1 MEQRVTYLIAKTDPE
16 FETGKALFQE
26 YAQSLKVDLYFQ
38 NFSGELETISQQYN
52 LPAGGLYLAFY
63 DDIPAGCAGVRKLDD
78 ETAELKRMFVKD
90 EFRGHKIGVKL
101 LQLAIDLAKQLGYS
115 KLRLD
120 TLEDMVKAQQLY
132 KSFGFYEIPAY
143 RFNPL
148 GGTIYMEKKL

>member
-1 MEQRVTYLIAKTDPE
+1 VEQTVTYLIAKTDTE

-26 YAQSLKVDLYFQ
+26 YAESLNVDLCFQ
-38 NFSGELETISQQYN
+38 NFSGELETIAQQYN
-52 LPAGGLYLAFY
+52 LPAGGLYLSFC
-63 DDIPAGCAGVRKLDD
+63 DGLPAGCAGVRKLDD

-90 EFRGHKIGVKL
+90 EYRGYKIGVKL

-132 KSFGFYEIPAY
+132 QSFGFYEIPAY
-143 RFNPL
+143 RYNPL
-148 GGTIYMEKKL
+148 GGTIYMEKQL

>member
-1 MEQRVTYLIAKTDPE
+1 MVNYLTAKTDAD
-16 FETGKALFQE
+16 FKTGRMLFRE
-26 YAQSLKVDLYFQ
+26 YALSLNVDLCFQ
-38 NFSGELETISQQYN
+38 GFDSELETIAQQYN
-52 LPAGGLYLAFY
+52 LPSGGLYLAFY
-63 DDIPAGCAGVRKLDD
+63 DGLPAGCAGIRKLDE

-90 EFRGHKIGVKL
+90 EYRGHKIGVKL

-120 TLEDMVKAQQLY
+120 TLADMVKAQDLY
-132 KSFGFYEIPAY
+132 RSFGFYEIPAY

>member
-1 MEQRVTYLIAKTDPE
+1 VEPTITYLIAKSETDY
-16 FETGKALFQE
+16 ETGKALFQE
-26 YAQSLKVDLYFQ
+26 YAQSLTVDLCFQ
-38 NFSGELETISQQYN
+38 NFSTELETIADQYN

-63 DDIPAGCAGVRKLDD
+63 NGLPAGCAAIRKLDD

-90 EFRGHKIGVKL
+90 DYRGHKIGVKL
-101 LQLAIDLAKQLGYS
+101 LQLAIDLAKQLGYN

-120 TLEDMVKAQQLY
+120 TLVDMVKAQQLY